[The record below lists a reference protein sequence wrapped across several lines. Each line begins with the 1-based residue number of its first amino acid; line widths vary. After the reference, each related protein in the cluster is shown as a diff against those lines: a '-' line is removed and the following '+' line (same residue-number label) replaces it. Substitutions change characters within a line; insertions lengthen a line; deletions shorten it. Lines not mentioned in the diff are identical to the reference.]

1 MDEKRFISSISNSL
15 TPFTT
20 KWEAPSNIA
29 LVKYWGKTKPQL
41 PKNSSLSFTLSS
53 SITTTEVIFTPNSEN
68 KFGFEFYFEGI
79 LKPDF
84 HPKLESFFERI
95 HNYIP
100 WIGSYSLKI
109 HSHNSFPHSSGIASS
124 ASAMAALSMCIMD
137 MEKTLFPQITTPEF
151 NQKAS
156 FLARLGSGSA
166 ARSVEGPVTLWGKN
180 LVFSTSSDLFASP
193 FGSTLHS
200 VFNTYQDTILL
211 VDKGTK
217 AVSSTQG
224 HQLMYNHPFADQRF
238 TQANHNLTA
247 LVPIMRRGDLEGFIN
262 IVETEALSLHAMMM
276 TSNPYFILIQPNT
289 LKIIHSVWEYRKQ
302 TQIPLC
308 FTLDAGAN
316 VHLLYP
322 QSNKDRVRTFIADEL
337 AGYCQQRQ
345 YLLDE
350 VGNGAKKV

>member
-109 HSHNSFPHSSGIASS
+109 HSHNSFPHSSGIAS
-124 ASAMAALSMCIMD
+124 
-137 MEKTLFPQITTPEF
+137 
-151 NQKAS
+151 
-156 FLARLGSGSA
+156 
-166 ARSVEGPVTLWGKN
+166 
-180 LVFSTSSDLFASP
+180 
-193 FGSTLHS
+193 
-200 VFNTYQDTILL
+200 
-211 VDKGTK
+211 
-217 AVSSTQG
+217 
-224 HQLMYNHPFADQRF
+224 
-238 TQANHNLTA
+238 
-247 LVPIMRRGDLEGFIN
+247 
-262 IVETEALSLHAMMM
+262 
-276 TSNPYFILIQPNT
+276 
-289 LKIIHSVWEYRKQ
+289 
-302 TQIPLC
+302 
-308 FTLDAGAN
+308 
-316 VHLLYP
+316 
-322 QSNKDRVRTFIADEL
+322 
-337 AGYCQQRQ
+337 
-345 YLLDE
+345 
-350 VGNGAKKV
+350 